1 MGLDKEL
8 ANMRRR
14 LNKIVPM
21 VQPPTLK
28 MHVIG
33 ASDPVPVHTAWE
45 MTVRIEDQN
54 PAFNK

>member
-21 VQPPTLK
+21 VQPPELK
-28 MHVIG
+28 LHVIG
-33 ASDPVPVHTAWE
+33 ASDPVPAHTAWE
-45 MTVRIEDQN
+45 LVVRIEDQN